1 MYKCE
6 SCGAMFTDPRRIVA
20 RENLDGENGWE
31 TQILETCPYCAGEW
45 FEEAEDAAQDTHD

>member
-6 SCGAMFTDPRRIVA
+6 TCGAMFTDPRRIVM

-31 TQILETCPYCAGEW
+31 TQYLETCPYCAGEW
-45 FEEAEDAAQDTHD
+45 FEEAGEDG